1 MSIPESPSEIARTRA
16 KVSQILQHVSHMEN
30 PAVPELSFTPDFMV
44 NFENQLIFLE
54 IASMPREA
62 DADWKTLRLIE
73 HLFEV
78 KLFYGNK
85 SNFNLIIM
93 NKDGW
98 KPYCIEL
105 IENFCDKVIYQGD
118 LQSTREI
125 YTTPKV
131 SNFELWDLE
140 REFER
145 SRYRKF
151 DDAFLGK
158 FEYRDAR
165 ESTIEYEFYNRML
178 KRGLFLERDY
188 SVTNLKNY
196 YLGRAM
202 DLRFYFD
209 FVVNHKIVEI
219 KSFRK
224 ITATVLQNL
233 LIKSRFIRY
242 QKEDDRIRRAQML
255 ISRMI
260 LFVNGDLS
268 GPRHD
273 RFRYLRMLT
282 NAGWDVYPYADFL
295 NDRIEGF
302 LDD

>member
-1 MSIPESPSEIARTRA
+1 
-16 KVSQILQHVSHMEN
+16 MEN
-30 PAVPELSFTPDFMV
+30 PAAPELSFTPDFMV

-93 NKDGW
+93 SKNGW

-105 IENFCDKVIYQGD
+105 LENFCDKVIYQGD
-118 LQSTREI
+118 LKSTREI
-125 YTTPKV
+125 YTTPKA

-151 DDAFLGK
+151 DDVYLRK
-158 FEYRDAR
+158 FEYRDIR
-165 ESTIEYEFYNRML
+165 ESTIAYEFSKQML
-178 KRGLFLERDY
+178 DRGLFLQRDY
-188 SVTNLKNY
+188 SVRNLKNY

-202 DLRFYFD
+202 DLRFHFD
-209 FVVNHKIVEI
+209 FFVNQKIVEI

-224 ITATVLQNL
+224 MTAIVLQNL
-233 LIKSRFIRY
+233 LIKSRLIRY
-242 QKEDDRIRRAQML
+242 QKEDDTIRRAQMP
-255 ISRMI
+255 INRMI
-260 LFVNGDLS
+260 LYVNGDLS

-282 NAGWDVYPYADFL
+282 NAGWDVYPNSDFL
-295 NDRIEGF
+295 NDRTEGF

>member
-1 MSIPESPSEIARTRA
+1 
-16 KVSQILQHVSHMEN
+16 MEN
-30 PAVPELSFTPDFMV
+30 PAVPELSFRPDFML
-44 NFENQLIFLE
+44 NLENQLIFLE
-54 IASMPREA
+54 IAPMLHKA

-85 SNFNLIIM
+85 SNFNLIIL
-93 NKDGW
+93 NRNDW

-105 IENFCDKVIYQGD
+105 LENFCDKVIYQGD
-118 LQSTREI
+118 LKSTREI
-125 YTTPKV
+125 YTTPKA

-151 DDAFLGK
+151 DDEYLRK
-158 FEYRDAR
+158 FEYRDTR
-165 ESTIEYEFYNRML
+165 ESTIAYEFSKRML
-178 KRGLFLERDY
+178 ECGFFPQRDY
-188 SVTNLKNY
+188 SVRNLKNY

-202 DLRFYFD
+202 DLKFHFD
-209 FVVNHKIVEI
+209 FVVNQKIVEI
-219 KSFRK
+219 ESFRK
-224 ITATVLQNL
+224 MTTTVLQNM
-233 LIKSRFIRY
+233 LIKSRLIRY